1 MNAVLLALVWMT
13 TGFTVAVVFGHMCTT
28 EHDTGSTKHPE
39 LDVTIVARPSKIGY
53 GEASTTIPPRW
64 MKPIPIWT
72 KR

>member
-13 TGFTVAVVFGHMCTT
+13 TGFIVAVAFGHMCST
-28 EHDTGSTKHPE
+28 EDNTSSAKPTE
-39 LDVTIVARPSKIGY
+39 LDVTIVTRPSKIGY
-53 GEASTTIPPRW
+53 GEAPTTRPPRW